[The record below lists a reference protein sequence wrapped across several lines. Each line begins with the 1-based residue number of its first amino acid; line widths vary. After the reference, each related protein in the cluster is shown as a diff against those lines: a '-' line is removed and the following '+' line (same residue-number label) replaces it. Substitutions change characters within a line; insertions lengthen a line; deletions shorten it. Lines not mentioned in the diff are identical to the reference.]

1 MTIDIALIYD
11 LLHAVATHAPLHAKE
26 YDPGPCHTGKQVM
39 DAFGVL
45 RHHGLIVSEAVTD
58 EASDEVVDYYVTG
71 LTQNGKCIRQALLQ
85 TPLAFTR

>member
-1 MTIDIALIYD
+1 
-11 LLHAVATHAPLHAKE
+11 
-26 YDPGPCHTGKQVM
+26 M